1 MPNRKLVDLFK
12 SKGMLFPETEL
23 EVEEFEKN
31 FCDKELKPQDWDD
44 PIQILLR
51 GKLEVSSINS
61 FFISEENITSMA
73 AREGKELSDSVRKKM
88 LEDKKNAKK

>member
-31 FCDKELKPQDWDD
+31 FCDKELKPQDWND

-51 GKLEVSSINS
+51 GKLDVSSINS
-61 FFISEENITSMA
+61 FFISEEKITSMA
-73 AREGKELSDSVRKKM
+73 AREGKELSDVIRKKM